1 MAYCYVYLLPPDF
14 VERVLKQITD
24 VELDINGKPWN
35 IFAKGCDILVMRT
48 TAFYATAND
57 NLTAASIL

>member
-24 VELDINGKPWN
+24 VELDINGKP
-35 IFAKGCDILVMRT
+35 
-48 TAFYATAND
+48 
-57 NLTAASIL
+57 